1 MSSKTRQ
8 EKRKAAAAL
17 PVQTDWL
24 WSCLPGTP
32 IGEIARR
39 LGFTNEPRT
48 ELSVRAW
55 TDERRLKEDLYRA
68 FVPNSP
74 LDQLVPHMA
83 WDALDE
89 YLVNACANGRLIVLH
104 DLPTEAPYPVQML
117 VDIIGF
123 RRRERGW
130 HFFESEPGA
139 RFALV
144 LEGWTETTIRVRSQ
158 YTTRYSCAG
167 ARRRG
172 RPRPARLTWPVPA
185 VTRT

>member
-1 MSSKTRQ
+1 MSSKTRH
-8 EKRKAAAAL
+8 EKRKAAAPL

-55 TDERRLKEDLYRA
+55 TDERRLKEDLDRA

-74 LDQLVPHMA
+74 LDQRITYMA

-89 YLVNACANGRLIVLH
+89 YLIDACANGRLILLR
-104 DLPTEAPYPVQML
+104 DLPTEVPYPVQML
-117 VDIIGF
+117 VDIVGV

-130 HFFESEPGA
+130 HFFESRPGA

-144 LEGWTETTIRVRSQ
+144 LDGWTETAICVRLQ
-158 YTTRYSCAG
+158 YTTRYSVQALG
-167 ARRRG
+167 G
-172 RPRPARLTWPVPA
+172 VGGPTQPA
-185 VTRT
+185 